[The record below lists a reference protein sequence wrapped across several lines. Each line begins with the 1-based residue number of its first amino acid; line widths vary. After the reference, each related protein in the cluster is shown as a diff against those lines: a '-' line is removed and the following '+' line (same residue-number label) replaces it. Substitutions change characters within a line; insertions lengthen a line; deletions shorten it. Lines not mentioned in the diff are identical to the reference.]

1 MKRFQN
7 RLDTLL
13 EDEVGISP
21 PPGQEQSAEQSVSQ
35 VANDL
40 IEIACQL
47 QDTISTHKR
56 GLQDAEIQ
64 LQNLVEQL
72 NTKLGWE
79 IRRRQPK
86 LMIAHKG
93 GTCCAGYYS
102 NNIHF
107 KPDLQTKS
115 WSVDGPQAGMFK
127 REFEGSLPLNNDLGG
142 LADAVVKFFRQRYKT
157 LQQG

>member
-1 MKRFQN
+1 MKRFQK

-13 EDEVGISP
+13 EDNVGVTAP
-21 PPGQEQSAEQSVSQ
+21 PQSTEEVSQ

-40 IEIACQL
+40 IAIACQL
-47 QDTISTHKR
+47 QDTISAHKR

-64 LQNLVEQL
+64 LQGLVEQL

-86 LMIAHKG
+86 LMIAHKD

-102 NNIHF
+102 NNIYF
-107 KPDLQTKS
+107 KPDLQNKS
-115 WSVDGPQAGMFK
+115 WNVEGPQAGMFR
-127 REFEGSLPLNNDLGG
+127 REFEGSLPLSNDLGS

-157 LQQG
+157 LQG